1 LSNRSEKEAF
11 TGFKHRE
18 KLIQRP
24 CFARTLQTLPTSMRC
39 DLPPAIA
46 DGNPRWLALYDASGP
61 ERREGEH
68 TVFDGLLE
76 HH

>member
-1 LSNRSEKEAF
+1 
-11 TGFKHRE
+11 
-18 KLIQRP
+18 
-24 CFARTLQTLPTSMRC
+24 MRC

-46 DGNPRWLALYDASGP
+46 DGKPRWLALYDASGP

-76 HH
+76 HD